1 MAGTATLLEEL
12 GLSEEGL
19 QTALSFKQSYKRGDP
34 VCIPGDDARIL
45 LPEYLINKDLKLSSV
60 EDPLPLAVLATR
72 DPEAPMAI
80 AATTRLSPL
89 ARKNKLL
96 SGVFQIV
103 GETTKHP
110 LVKECVSLVA
120 ESDFDPAAIS
130 RIQRHAGDFIV
141 RSRQQYT
148 VALRENLNGL
158 MSGELP
164 PRQFVREFFELTE
177 AGNLRSDIRKRLVL
191 SLLLSENVRPS
202 VKFLILENFSRLPK
216 PVRLA
221 IVTSVFKAEPS
232 HHIDLVKEEV
242 RWIVAQE
249 GLDPTLA
256 T

>member
-1 MAGTATLLEEL
+1 MKGPNLLEEL

-19 QTALSFKQSYKRGDP
+19 QTALEFKHTYRRGDP
-34 VCIPGDDARIL
+34 ICMPGDDTRIL
-45 LPEYLINKDLKLSSV
+45 LPEYLINRDLDLSSV
-60 EDPLPLAVLATR
+60 DDPLPLAMLATR
-72 DPEAPMAI
+72 DPEAPMAV
-80 AATTRLSPL
+80 AATTRLGPL
-89 ARKNKLL
+89 GKKNKLV

-110 LVKECVSLVA
+110 LVKECVSLIS
-120 ESDFDPAAIS
+120 ESAFDPDAIA
-130 RIQRHAGDFIV
+130 RIQRHAGEFIV

-158 MSGELP
+158 MNGNLP

-202 VKFLILENFSRLPK
+202 VKFLILENFGRMPK

-221 IVTSVFKAEPS
+221 IVTSVLKAEPS

-249 GLDPTLA
+249 DLDPRLA
-256 T
+256 I